1 MRKTCMAAIFLRI
14 MRTTQCKL
22 NIGYMFSLK
31 KSIANSAKCKTKACA
46 QLNEALLS
54 KYTGTTHIH
63 SPSTLSNYEHGAY
76 TRICFQFWL
85 QLLLS
90 LQLLLALLSY
100 HYTPSFQI
108 SVKTCY
114 SINSFQPST
123 GQGHS
128 LINLQNVY
136 IECQEDLPPE
146 DPSGDDVAPPLV
158 GFTSGLVPFIEP
170 TLNSPSFPSLTASLS
185 VMRTSRS
192 FVVELNFS
200 PRSTIILPHLGTE
213 NK

>member
-1 MRKTCMAAIFLRI
+1 MKPYCPITQAWRI
-14 MRTTQCKL
+14 HTLSTQ
-22 NIGYMFSLK
+22 
-31 KSIANSAKCKTKACA
+31 
-46 QLNEALLS
+46 
-54 KYTGTTHIH
+54 
-63 SPSTLSNYEHGAY
+63 SNYEHGAQ
-76 TRICFQFWL
+76 TRIYFWL

-90 LQLLLALLSY
+90 LWLLLALLSY

-114 SINSFQPST
+114 SIDSFQLCT

-136 IECQEDLPPE
+136 MECYEDLPPE
-146 DPSGDDVAPPLV
+146 DPSGGDVAPPLV

-170 TLNSPSFPSLTASLS
+170 TLNSPSFPSLTASSS
-185 VMRTSRS
+185 VLRTSCS
-192 FVVELNFS
+192 FVMELNFS

-213 NK
+213 NKRRLGRHEI